1 MPWSLMLV
9 ASWLMVLFV
18 ESTAMVTG
26 EFEPT

>member
-1 MPWSLMLV
+1 MPWLSVL
-9 ASWLMVLFV
+9 AARWLMVLFV